1 MVADVPTPRT
11 IRGPLRYALETSS
24 PQVEAGKEF
33 SVTIQITNPYD
44 VPVTIY
50 HVGTTLPV
58 EFAPRTDGVL
68 VSFFK
73 RLFSRPVG
81 TDIKVLGVSVSL
93 SSPHTEDGQIKP
105 DEAVILQPGNSTV
118 KLFTVRTQA
127 VVFFQ
132 PATYNLHLSIN
143 YEIDG
148 NRNEDSTPFKLNIRA
163 PLKAIIY
170 GSLAGSIIGYVLRSL
185 YEHGGAAIVLSDAQ
199 QNITWLTG
207 LFGNLLLSVI
217 VIVAFAR
224 KKDAQPI
231 LSIEDFW
238 GGFFVGFLAGYT
250 GKSFLDKIL
259 GKT

>member
-1 MVADVPTPRT
+1 MVEVLAPGT

-58 EFAPRTDGVL
+58 EFAPRTAGVL

-73 RLFSRPVG
+73 RLFSRSV
-81 TDIKVLGVSVSL
+81 TDVKVLGVNVSL
-93 SSPHTEDGQIKP
+93 SSPQTEDGEIKL
-105 DEAVILQPGNSTV
+105 DEPVILQPGNSTV

-127 VVFFQ
+127 VIFFQ

-185 YEHGGAAIVLSDAQ
+185 YEHAGAAIVFSDAQ
-199 QNITWLTG
+199 KNITWLTG

>member
-1 MVADVPTPRT
+1 MIADVPAPRT
-11 IRGPLRYALETSS
+11 IRGPLRYVLETSS
-24 PQVEAGKEF
+24 PQVEAGKKF
-33 SVTIQITNPYD
+33 SITIQITNPYD

-50 HVGTTLPV
+50 AVSTTLPV
-58 EFAPRTDGVL
+58 EFAPRTTGVL
-68 VSFFK
+68 ASFFN
-73 RLFSRPVG
+73 RIFSRPVG
-81 TDIKVLGVSVSL
+81 TDLKVLGVSVSL
-93 SSPHTEDGQIKP
+93 SPPHARDGEIPP
-105 DEAVILQPGNSTV
+105 DEPIILQPGNSTV

-127 VVFFQ
+127 VIFFQ
-132 PATYNLHLSIN
+132 PATYNLYLSID

-185 YEHGGAAIVLSDAQ
+185 YEQGSAAIVLSDAQ
-199 QNITWLTG
+199 KNITWLTG

-238 GGFFVGFLAGYT
+238 GGFFIGFLAGYT
-250 GKSFLDKIL
+250 GKSFLDKFL